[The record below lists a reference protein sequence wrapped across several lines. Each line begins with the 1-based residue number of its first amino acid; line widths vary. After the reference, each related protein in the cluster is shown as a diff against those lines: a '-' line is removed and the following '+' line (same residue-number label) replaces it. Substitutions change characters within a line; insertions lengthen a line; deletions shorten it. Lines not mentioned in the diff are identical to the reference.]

1 MINLGNTDNRKS
13 DLLHEYLEWDR
24 RKGRITVEKVE
35 KMDMIVQIHEQF
47 ELIIDKMRAFRALV
61 NLILVTWI
69 NPNIILLMAHP
80 IRRFSIGC

>member
-1 MINLGNTDNRKS
+1 MINLGNTGNWKS
-13 DLLHEYLEWDR
+13 DLFHEYLEWDR
-24 RKGRITVEKVE
+24 QKGRITVEKI
-35 KMDMIVQIHEQF
+35 DMIVQTREQF

-61 NLILVTWI
+61 SLILVTWI